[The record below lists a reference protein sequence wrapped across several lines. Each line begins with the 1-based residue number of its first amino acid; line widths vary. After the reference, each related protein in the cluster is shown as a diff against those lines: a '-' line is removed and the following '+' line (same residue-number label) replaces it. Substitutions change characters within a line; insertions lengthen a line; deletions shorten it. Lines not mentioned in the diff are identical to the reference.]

1 MATLKNHT
9 GYWLRDDAAA
19 AFDAAE
25 AAIGTMRVNS
35 AGRTE
40 AEQNALIRRWDQGG
54 PSNRPPYLY
63 APARP
68 ANTSFHVKNGG
79 IAVDTSDWR
88 RFAQVCEQFGF
99 VHPYPSGDPVHFEYR
114 GTPAKAI
121 SNLVSSRQR
130 YLKYD
135 MGETELVADGIAGP
149 RYKAAVARYQGVLKK
164 AGLYK
169 GDLDGIWG
177 NATETAHVAYKG
189 RSSASTNSNPF
200 GIARVSGLQKIGRLY
215 GYKGK
220 IDNIW
225 GSGSAYGFAQ
235 FLRTNYGYVGN
246 DVLGPVMWRAI
257 AKWLRAK
264 WGYVGNDVPGSVM
277 RASLKRAEEA
287 NYKEL

>member
-1 MATLKNHT
+1 MAQLKNHPEL
-9 GYWLRDDAAA
+9 WLRDDAAKA
-19 AFDAAE
+19 YDAAE
-25 AAIGTMRVNS
+25 AAIGVMRTNS

-40 AEQNALIRRWDQGG
+40 AQQQHLINRWDKGG

-68 ANTSFHVKNGG
+68 ARTSNHVANGG

-99 VHPYPSGDPVHFEYR
+99 THPYPSGDPVHFEYR
-114 GTPAKAI
+114 GTPAKKT
-121 SNLVSSRQR
+121 SDLVASRQR

-135 MGETELVADGIAGP
+135 MGETELVADGIDGP
-149 RYKAAVARYQGVLKK
+149 RFKAAVARYQAVLKK

-169 GDLDGIWG
+169 GSLDGDWG
-177 NATETAHVAYKG
+177 SGTETAHVAYKG
-189 RSSASTNSNPF
+189 KSSAKTNSNPF
-200 GIARVSGLQKIGRLY
+200 GISRVSGLQKIGKLY

-225 GSGSAYGFAQ
+225 GAGSAYGFAQ
-235 FLRTNYGYVGN
+235 FLRKNYGYVGN

-264 WGYVGNDVPGSVM
+264 YGYVGNDIPGPQM
-277 RASLKRAEEA
+277 RAALKRAEEA
-287 NYKEL
+287 NYKAL